1 MLRSAMMPFIRE
13 IELSEMECCAE
24 LIRNSFG
31 TVAEEFGLT
40 RQNCPSNGAFIDA
53 TRLKADLVKGARMF
67 GLFYHG
73 ELAGFAQLVKKGA
86 DAFSLEKLA
95 VHPAYR
101 HRGYGAYLL
110 SRARSEAVN
119 AGAAKLLVGIIEENS
134 RLKVWYLEHGFRSTG
149 TKRFEHLP
157 FTVGFMEMNLRGE

>member
-1 MLRSAMMPFIRE
+1 MLWSVMMPFIRE

-31 TVAEEFGLT
+31 TVAAEFGLT
-40 RQNCPSNGAFIDA
+40 PQNCPSNGAFIDA
-53 TRLKADLVKGARMF
+53 ARLKADWEKGARMF
-67 GLFYHG
+67 GLFCHG

-110 SRARSEAVN
+110 SRVRTEAVK
-119 AGAAKLLVGIIEENS
+119 AGATKLLVGIMEENI
-134 RLKVWYLEHGFRSTG
+134 RLKVWYVEHGFRPTG

-157 FTVGFMEMNLRGE
+157 FTVGFLEMNL